1 MELKANELKHIPG
14 ISSGEAL
21 RRELA
26 KALSEYAAKP
36 TAQRAASGLKAFLT
50 HALTKAPD

>member
-36 TAQRAASGLKAFLT
+36 TAQRVASGLKAFLT